1 MLVTVKNGS
10 NTAIDL
16 RAEDDAVGEAAEVV
30 LGEISPLMYLVTN
43 SAAGTISIIT
53 DISANAADLQAK
65 IRALGTAVGPN
76 DIDVSG
82 TTVADGTSVTV
93 A

>member
-30 LGEISPLMYLVTN
+30 LGEIKPLMYLVTN
-43 SAAGTISIIT
+43 RGRY
-53 DISANAADLQAK
+53 NQLLQILVLTRQTYK
-65 IRALGTAVGPN
+65 QRLEH
-76 DIDVSG
+76 
-82 TTVADGTSVTV
+82 
-93 A
+93 